1 MPSWAVAGTLLFGQ
15 LSAVCFLLARR
26 LATDAEWRG
35 WTPGTMATGVIVAA
49 FYVGTVVVA
58 SIDQGATGPAGW
70 HGLLQRIAFFSGFAW
85 LALVASRLSAI
96 SSSVGERARR

>member
-1 MPSWAVAGTLLFGQ
+1 
-15 LSAVCFLLARR
+15 
-26 LATDAEWRG
+26 
-35 WTPGTMATGVIVAA
+35 MATGVIVAT

-70 HGLLQRIAFFSGFAW
+70 HGLLHWIAFFSGFAW
-85 LALVASRLSAI
+85 LALVASGLSAI